1 MERDGAKTRRQRSKR
16 QSVLQTSRYCTKD
29 ILLQTAQ
36 AQRSR
41 DQMRTVRNFTTDN
54 ISAGAGTIHS
64 ADRIYRRSDVAK
76 HCHQNIIHDRR
87 DPDEYKSGSRRGG
100 SIFFEAAMIDLSSI
114 KNYYIACGYTDL
126 RRGIDGLAQIVTLQ
140 YGYEINENSLFL
152 FCGRRTDRIKA
163 LWFSGDG
170 FVLLYKRLN
179 NGRFQWP
186 RSKDEMKLL
195 SPQSFRWLME
205 GLEVEQKKV
214 IKKVRN
220 KDLF

>member
-1 MERDGAKTRRQRSKR
+1 
-16 QSVLQTSRYCTKD
+16 
-29 ILLQTAQ
+29 
-36 AQRSR
+36 
-41 DQMRTVRNFTTDN
+41 
-54 ISAGAGTIHS
+54 
-64 ADRIYRRSDVAK
+64 
-76 HCHQNIIHDRR
+76 
-87 DPDEYKSGSRRGG
+87 
-100 SIFFEAAMIDLSSI
+100 MIDLSSI

-170 FVLLYKRLN
+170 FVLLYKR
-179 NGRFQWP
+179 
-186 RSKDEMKLL
+186 KLL
-195 SPQSFRWLME
+195 TPQAFRWLME
-205 GLEVEQKKV
+205 GLSVEQKRV